1 MHRILSLP
9 GWPEAG
15 VPVIKVIIAGGAILM
30 LSLAGVALWL
40 GRAAAPPANPHAIQA
55 SSGAI
60 YSASF
65 TDMAGVPQALGKW
78 QQKLLVI
85 NFWATWCGPCK
96 EEMPILAKLQ
106 QKYASQGLQIIGI
119 AADSALNVNNFVQ
132 KTPINYPLLPDEAQ
146 AIDFSRRLGNRAG
159 LLPHTVV
166 VAPGGITLHTQLG
179 AISEREFEAIIVK
192 NLPK

>member
-1 MHRILSLP
+1 M
-9 GWPEAG
+9 
-15 VPVIKVIIAGGAILM
+15 IKVIIAGGAMLM
-30 LSLAGVALWL
+30 LSLAGAALWL
-40 GRAAAPPANPHAIQA
+40 GRTTTAPPANLHAIQA

-65 TDMAGVPQALGKW
+65 TDMVGAPQTLGKW

-106 QKYASQGLQIIGI
+106 QKYAAQGLQIIGI
-119 AADSALNVNNFVQ
+119 AADSASNVNNFV
-132 KTPINYPLLPDEAQ
+132 KKVPINYLLLPDDAR
-146 AIDFSRRLGNRAG
+146 AIDFSRRLGNKAG

-166 VAPGGITLHTQLG
+166 VAPGGITVHTQLG
-179 AISEREFEAIIVK
+179 AINEREFETIIVK